1 MQDSVEYHN
10 TPRSFDFS
18 ATDKNLVQNLENIAL
33 QCWHIFGLK
42 GYARVDFRVDKN
54 NSPFI
59 LEINP
64 NPCISP
70 DAGFSAALE
79 RAGIEYHQA
88 VKEILNQL
96 NQPVTV

>member
-1 MQDSVEYHN
+1 MGSLVTGINDESI
-10 TPRSFDFS
+10 T
-18 ATDKNLVQNLENIAL
+18 KN
-33 QCWHIFGLK
+33 CWSLFGLS
-42 GYARVDFRVDKN
+42 GYARVDFRVDTKGV
-54 NSPFI
+54 PYV
-59 LEINP
+59 LEINA